1 VSFYVGP
8 TKSRLHA
15 NDWAAIESA
24 AAAGVL
30 DETAWVELKKAI
42 PAPNVEANLELA
54 RDLASLSV
62 DGGVLIVGVSDKTK
76 DVVGVP
82 DVDALRDRIVQVA
95 SGRIY
100 PSLYVD
106 TTAIPHPADPDKAV
120 VIVSVPASASAP
132 HMVDERYWGRT
143 SSGKRPLGDTE
154 VERLIS
160 DRRRRTETLQSDVM
174 SLRELDPIEPADRK
188 HGHLYVLLR
197 PLGHAGRTFSEGLGG
212 RHPQQMLIE
221 ALGAF
226 RPQWEPLRSPPPYSL
241 AHPDGLLL
249 SQTSVRDEERELHSF
264 RLLFQDD
271 GAVHAVFGG
280 GTRPVG
286 PLGQEDTPET
296 TSPGQL
302 LELIHGLVMIAG
314 HVGSELLGYWGEWEA
329 GIYLDRLK
337 GIHPIQAHTAW
348 ATSSHAYQKV
358 DYFRATR
365 TTSREM
371 SEKPHVV
378 VERLVGALLTGLGVA
393 RMFLP
398 YENPA
403 DLFQRGQSR

>member
-1 VSFYVGP
+1 MQ
-8 TKSRLHA
+8 
-15 NDWAAIESA
+15 
-24 AAAGVL
+24 
-30 DETAWVELKKAI
+30 
-42 PAPNVEANLELA
+42 ANLELA

-62 DGGVLIVGVSDKTK
+62 DGGVLLVGVSDKTK

-82 DVDALRDRIVQVA
+82 DVEALRDRIVQVA
-95 SGRIY
+95 AGRIS

-106 TTAIPHPADPDKAV
+106 TTAIWHPTDPGKAV

-132 HMVDERYWGRT
+132 HMVDERYWGRS
-143 SSGKRPLGDTE
+143 SSGKRPLGDSE
-154 VERLIS
+154 VERLIA
-160 DRRRRTETLQSDVM
+160 DRPRRSETLQSDVAA
-174 SLRELDPIEPADRK
+174 LEELDPIEPADRE

-197 PLGHAGRTFSEGLGG
+197 PLGHAGQTFSEGLAG
-212 RHPQQMLIE
+212 RHPQQMINE

-226 RPQWEPLRSPPPYSL
+226 RPQWEPLSSPPPYNL
-241 AHPDGLLL
+241 PHPDGLLL
-249 SQTSVRDEERELHSF
+249 SQTSVDDQERELHSF

-280 GTRPVG
+280 GTRPFG

-302 LELIHGLVMIAG
+302 LELIHGLVVIAG
-314 HVGSELLGYWGEWEA
+314 HVGSELLGYWGEWET

-337 GIHPIQAHTAW
+337 DIRPIQAHTAW

-365 TTSREM
+365 TTTREM
-371 SEKPHVV
+371 SEKPHTV
-378 VERLVGALLTGLGVA
+378 VERLIRALLKGLGVA
-393 RMFLP
+393 QIFLP

-403 DLFQRGQSR
+403 EIFQKSR